1 MRRCG
6 DVLARASAMP
16 LAAARSPPQ
25 PPLTPPQVSCTMHF
39 ASLFEES
46 DDEAYDAPREA
57 AGQQQ
62 PPPSRAGGGSLHVA
76 LPPPLSARLAGAAP
90 PALPFSAAA
99 AAAAAA
105 PHAPAVAAA
114 AARCVARVV
123 QLSSAHNAVELTLA
137 GVAAEAAAHADA
149 ANSAQLATLIAAAL
163 RASGF
168 SHAHAVGVEASPV
181 AAVGTQR
188 RSPPPNCAHMRS
200 LLDRA
205 GRHAYVAV
213 AAGATARR
221 YAAAAGAGH
230 IRKA

>member
-76 LPPPLSARLAGAAP
+76 LPPLSARLAGAAP

-137 GVAAEAAAHADA
+137 GVAAEAAAQADA

-221 YAAAAGAGH
+221 YAAAACAGH